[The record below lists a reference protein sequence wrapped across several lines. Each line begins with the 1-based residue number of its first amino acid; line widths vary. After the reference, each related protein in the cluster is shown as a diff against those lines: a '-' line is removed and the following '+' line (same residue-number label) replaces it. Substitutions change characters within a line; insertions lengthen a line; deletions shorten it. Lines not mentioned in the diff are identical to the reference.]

1 MFLSPGNKQLLKQ
14 LGVPIWRLRKPLK
27 SNTDICPNK
36 DKTHFYYNN
45 TTDFFV
51 SGQSSQ
57 PIDCL
62 LLGEFSTITK
72 NAPINIL
79 TDKSG
84 ALLYNMLK
92 AADLFSYELCFLD
105 IQLFQSVKYTKSYT
119 VETDRY
125 SNSLF
130 DQLRLI
136 SPKVILAMGQ
146 KAIGLLTN
154 SVTSVSID
162 QRRQHVIQQF
172 GMRVLVSFDLSHLLE
187 KGQYKQK
194 AWEDLIYLREILR
207 NVHECGS

>member
-14 LGVPIWRLRKPLK
+14 LGVPIWRLRKQLK
-27 SNTDICPNK
+27 SNVDICPNK

-51 SGQSSQ
+51 SGQPSQ

-62 LLGEFSTITK
+62 LIGEFSTITK

-92 AADLFSYELCFLD
+92 AADLFSYDLCFLD
-105 IQLFQSVKYTKSYT
+105 IQVFQSVKK
-119 VETDRY
+119 VEPFTLKTDRY

-136 SPKVILAMGQ
+136 SPKVIYAIGQ
-146 KAIGLLTN
+146 KATGLLIN
-154 SVTSVSID
+154 SVTLVGID
-162 QRRQHVIQQF
+162 QQRQHVIKQF
-172 GMRVLVSFDLSHLLE
+172 GMQILVSFDLSHLLE

-194 AWEDLIYLREILR
+194 AWEDLVYLREILR
-207 NVHECGS
+207 KDS

>member
-1 MFLSPGNKQLLKQ
+1 MFLSPGNQQLLKQ
-14 LGVPIWRLRKPLK
+14 LGVPIWRLRKQPK
-27 SNTDICPNK
+27 SNNDIRPNK
-36 DKTHFYYNN
+36 DKTHFYYDN
-45 TTDFFV
+45 TSDFFV
-51 SGQSSQ
+51 SGQSIQ

-92 AADLFSYELCFLD
+92 AADLFSYDLCFLD
-105 IQLFQSVKYTKSYT
+105 IQLFQSVKNAKPFTL
-119 VETDRY
+119 ETNRY

-136 SPKVILAMGQ
+136 SPKVIYAMGQ

-172 GMRVLVSFDLSHLLE
+172 GMQVLVSFDLSHLLE

-194 AWEDLIYLREILR
+194 AWEDLIYLKEILR
-207 NVHECGS
+207 KRS

>member
-14 LGVPIWRLRKPLK
+14 LGVPIWRLRKQLK
-27 SNTDICPNK
+27 SNVDICPNK

-51 SGQSSQ
+51 SGQPSQ

-62 LLGEFSTITK
+62 LIGEFSTITK

-92 AADLFSYELCFLD
+92 AADLFSYDLCFLD
-105 IQLFQSVKYTKSYT
+105 IQVFQSVKK
-119 VETDRY
+119 VEPFTLKTGRY

-136 SPKVILAMGQ
+136 SPKVIYAIGQ
-146 KAIGLLTN
+146 KATGLLTN
-154 SVTSVSID
+154 SVTLVGID
-162 QRRQHVIQQF
+162 QQRQHVIKQF
-172 GMRVLVSFDLSHLLE
+172 GMQILVSFDLSHLLE

-194 AWEDLIYLREILR
+194 AWEDLVYLREILR
-207 NVHECGS
+207 KDS

>member
-14 LGVPIWRLRKPLK
+14 LGVPIWRLRKQPK
-27 SNTDICPNK
+27 QNNNIFSNNY
-36 DKTHFYYNN
+36 KTYFYYNN

-51 SGQSSQ
+51 SGQPSQ
-57 PIDCL
+57 SIDCL

-72 NAPINIL
+72 NAPIDLL

-92 AADLFSYELCFLD
+92 VADLLSYDLCFID
-105 IQLFQSVKYTKSYT
+105 IQAIESVKNEKPLTLK
-119 VETDRY
+119 TDRY

-136 SPKVILAMGQ
+136 SPKVVYAMGQ

-154 SVTSVSID
+154 SGTSVSID
-162 QRRQHVIQQF
+162 RQKPHVIQKF
-172 GMRVLVSFDLSHLLE
+172 GMSVLFSFDLFHLLQE
-187 KGQYKQK
+187 GQDKHK
-194 AWEDLIYLREILR
+194 AWEDLIFLREILGK
-207 NVHECGS
+207 HS